1 MTVSVREALRLARH
15 WVPFTALTVFYGL
28 VSLLVGP
35 FTPDRRASLWAMRTW
50 CRSGLRFLRISA
62 RVSGLEHVPS
72 GGLVLVSNHQSL
84 LDTLV
89 LGSYLPGD
97 YKWAVKSSLFRIPFL
112 GWHLHRAGHLEIDR
126 GGDRKAMVATLDRFV
141 EVLRRGKPLVV
152 FPEGTRSPDGQVH
165 AFKKGVFHSAVRAG
179 VPVVPVALH
188 GTGAAMAKGAANIVA
203 KRGEGAAPRDVLLR
217 LGEPLL
223 ARGDGSDWERAAELR
238 DRVRAAVVTLHEA
251 LVAEAAA
258 PPSSAPRTSE
268 PAP

>member
-1 MTVSVREALRLARH
+1 MTARVRGALRLARH
-15 WVPFTALTVFYGL
+15 WVPFTTLTVFYGL
-28 VSLLVGP
+28 VSLVVGP
-35 FTPDRRASLWAMRTW
+35 FTRDRRASLWAMRTW
-50 CRSGLRFLRISA
+50 CRSGLRLLRISA
-62 RVSGLEHVPS
+62 NVSGLDHAPT
-72 GGLVLVSNHQSL
+72 GGLVYVSNHQSL
-84 LDTLV
+84 LDTLL
-89 LGSYLPGD
+89 LGTYLPGD
-97 YKWAVKSSLFRIPFL
+97 YKWAVKSSLLKIPFL
-112 GWHLHRAGHLEIDR
+112 GWHLRLAGHLEIDR

-141 EVLRRGKPLVV
+141 DVLRRGKPLVV

-188 GTGAAMAKGAANIVA
+188 GTGAAMAKGASNIVA
-203 KRGEGAAPRDVLLR
+203 QRSSGAPSREVFLR
-217 LGEPLL
+217 LGEPLR

-238 DRVRAAVVTLHEA
+238 DRARAAVVSLHEA